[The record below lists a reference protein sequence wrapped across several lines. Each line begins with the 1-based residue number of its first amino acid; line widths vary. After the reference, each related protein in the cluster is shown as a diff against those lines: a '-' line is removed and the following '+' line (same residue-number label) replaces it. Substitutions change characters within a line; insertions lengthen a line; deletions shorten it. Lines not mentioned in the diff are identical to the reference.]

1 MLPTHIALGLVLS
14 ARADD
19 ALGPVLDRERL
30 VRLVLA
36 ENPSIAA
43 ASASLDRAR
52 ATSARARAWEDP
64 RISYELAPLTL
75 GDEIGQTIE
84 VSEAIPIP
92 GSLRRAKERATADVD
107 AAGADL
113 DVTRRQLAFETCATF
128 ARLVLFAREL
138 EVLRHHQ
145 AVLAELEQ
153 SARAAYSAGRAAF
166 EDPALAQL
174 ARAHAAHEV
183 LVLEGRRAAVEAQL
197 NGLLHRAPASE
208 LPEPPTSLGEPDVA
222 PTQGASAEV
231 QAAEDR
237 VDVARADVAL
247 AKVSQLPMLELMTGW
262 SSMWDMPDDR
272 WMVGFAATVPLRGRS
287 AEIDEARA
295 ELTRATHE
303 RDAAVDAAAVEAAA
317 AHAALAQA
325 VHVVHHY
332 DERLLPVARDRA
344 AALRAGFVAGR
355 SDFAAVIDALT
366 MEKDLELE
374 RAEALSDAW
383 TERAA
388 LTLATGG
395 TPGLEEVP

>member
-1 MLPTHIALGLVLS
+1 MLPTHIVLGFVLA
-14 ARADD
+14 ARAEDD
-19 ALGPVLDRERL
+19 LGPVLDRERL

-52 ATSARARAWEDP
+52 ATGARARAWEDP
-64 RISYELAPLTL
+64 RVSYELAPLTL

-92 GSLRRAKERATADVD
+92 GSLGRAKDRAVADVE
-107 AAGADL
+107 AADADL
-113 DVTRRQLAFETCATF
+113 EATRRQLAFEACAAF
-128 ARLVLFAREL
+128 DRLALFAREL
-138 EVLRHHQ
+138 EVLVHHQ
-145 AVLAELEQ
+145 AVLSELEQ
-153 SARAAYSAGRAAF
+153 SARAAYTAGRGAF
-166 EDPALAQL
+166 EDPTLAQL
-174 ARAHAAHEV
+174 AHAHAAHEA

-197 NGLLHRAPASE
+197 NGLLHRAPTSE
-208 LPEPPTSLGEPDVA
+208 LPEPPTSLAEPDIA
-222 PTQGASAEV
+222 MNEGTSAAV
-231 QAAEDR
+231 RAADER
-237 VDVARADVAL
+237 VDVARVDVEL
-247 AKVSQLPMLELMTGW
+247 AKQSRFPMLELMTGW

-272 WMVGFAATVPLRGRS
+272 WTVGLAATVPLRSRS

-295 ELTRATHE
+295 ELARATHE
-303 RDAAVDAAAVEAAA
+303 RDAAADEAAVEAAS

-325 VHVVHHY
+325 VHVLQHY
-332 DERLLPVARDRA
+332 DERLLPVARDRT

-355 SDFAAVIDALT
+355 SDFADVIDALT

-374 RAEALSDAW
+374 RAEALSEAW